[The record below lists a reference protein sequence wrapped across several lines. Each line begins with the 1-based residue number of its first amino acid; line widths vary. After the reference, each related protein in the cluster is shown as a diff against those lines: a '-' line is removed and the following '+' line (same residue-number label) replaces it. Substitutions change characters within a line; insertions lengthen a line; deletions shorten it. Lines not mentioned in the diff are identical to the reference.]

1 MVRALSIIVMLALIV
16 LPVGSGLLLL
26 LLSSF
31 SAESGITSNT
41 VYSILHEHATLLS
54 TLLLAVLA
62 PLTACYLAL
71 RLAPALLKRPT
82 LQQLLSPLLSVPHVA
97 FAVGLMLLFSPSGW
111 LIRLVESITG
121 LLPFPPQ
128 SWPLPEKSVITVMV
142 VLVLKELPF
151 LLLMI
156 AAQLKQVPAS
166 SWLTQA
172 QSYGYSEKQAW
183 WRVVTPELV
192 KRLTLPM
199 AAVIIYSLSVV
210 DIPLLVGSNT
220 EALLAQRVY
229 EWTFQFSN
237 ESQSKALAGAWILM
251 AMAALLLFI
260 NRHHAWLYR
269 QWMLIKPLRKRLLT
283 TRRLTN
289 APFSDTLASGAW
301 LLLGLLSFAVI
312 AVLILQ
318 SLASS
323 WFYPT
328 VMPESLSFHRWQTEL
343 AYLTQPSL
351 NSFWLAIISS
361 ILGVICAVVLLEAQ
375 RQHHNN
381 SLNGWLLIA
390 LLVPQVPLVLGWQ
403 LVLGEYL
410 AEGKSALWVLWSH
423 TVYTVPYAY
432 LVLHGAYTQFE
443 EKWLIKAQSL
453 GYSARQAWWKVML
466 PMLRAPLTTA
476 FAIAFAVSIAQYL
489 PTQWLGQGLTPTLTT
504 EAVSVA
510 SGGDWRIGSLYAL
523 LQSLLPFIVFIGVA
537 LLNTELRRTHSKAKR
552 YAEHS

>member
-1 MVRALSIIVMLALIV
+1 MVRALSVAIKFVFIV
-16 LPVGSGLLLL
+16 LPVSGGLLLL

-31 SAESGITSNT
+31 SAESGLTHNA
-41 VYSILHEHATLLS
+41 VYTILSERATLVS
-54 TLLLAVLA
+54 TLLVAVVA
-62 PLTACYLAL
+62 PLMACYLAL
-71 RLAPALLKRPT
+71 WLALGLLKLPR
-82 LQQLLSPLLSVPHVA
+82 LQQLLSPVLSVPHVA

-111 LIRLVESITG
+111 LIRLVESVTG

-128 SWPLPEKSVITVMV
+128 GWPLPEKSVITVMV
-142 VLVLKELPF
+142 ALVLKELPF

-172 QSYGYSEKQAW
+172 QSYGYSQRQAW
-183 WRVVTPELV
+183 WRIVTPELL

-229 EWTFQFSN
+229 EWTFQFSP
-237 ESQSKALAGAWILM
+237 ESQSKAVAGAWILM
-251 AMAALLLFI
+251 
-260 NRHHAWLYR
+260 
-269 QWMLIKPLRKRLLT
+269 
-283 TRRLTN
+283 
-289 APFSDTLASGAW
+289 
-301 LLLGLLSFAVI
+301 VI
-312 AVLILQ
+312 AVLLLFLNSLHSGLYRKWALTKALRKQWSKTTFSDKAAKITWITFGFLSLAIIVVLILQ
-318 SLASS
+318 GLASS

-328 VMPESLSFHRWQTEL
+328 LMPEALSLNHWQSEWH
-343 AYLTQPSL
+343 YLTEPSF
-351 NSFWLAIISS
+351 NSLWLALTSAL
-361 ILGVICAVVLLEAQ
+361 LGVIFAVVLLQHQ
-375 RQHHNN
+375 REQKQKR
-381 SLNGWLLIA
+381 SLNVWVLIA
-390 LLVPQVPLVLGWQ
+390 LFVPQVPLVLGWQ
-403 LVLGEYL
+403 MLLGEHL
-410 AEGKSALWVLWSH
+410 TQGWNVLWVAWSH
-423 TVYTVPYAY
+423 TVYTLPYAY
-432 LVLHGAYTQFE
+432 LVLHGAYTQFDD
-443 EKWLIKAQSL
+443 KWLIKAQSL

-466 PMLRAPLTTA
+466 PMLKAPLTTA

-523 LQSLLPFIVFIGVA
+523 LQSLLPLIVFIGVA

>member
-31 SAESGITSNT
+31 SAESGITSNAAHF
-41 VYSILHEHATLLS
+41 ILREHATLLS
-54 TLLLAVLA
+54 TLLAAVLA
-62 PLTACYLAL
+62 PLVACYLAL
-71 RLAPALLKRPT
+71 WLAPALLKRPA

-97 FAVGLMLLFSPSGW
+97 FAAGLMLLFSPSGW
-111 LIRLVESITG
+111 LVRLVESITG
-121 LLPFPPQ
+121 LLPYPPQ
-128 SWPLPEKSVITVMV
+128 GWPLSEKSVITVIV
-142 VLVLKELPF
+142 VLIVKELPF

-156 AAQLKQVPAS
+156 SAQLKQLSVN

-183 WRVVTPELV
+183 WRVVTPKLV

-229 EWTFQFSN
+229 KWTFQFSN

-251 AMAALLLFI
+251 AAGALLLLI
-260 NRHHAWLYR
+260 NSQHAWLYR

-283 TRRLTN
+283 KRRLTN
-289 APFSDTLASGAW
+289 ASSSDRLARGAW
-301 LLLGLLSFAVI
+301 LLLGLLSFAII

-323 WFYPT
+323 WFYPA
-328 VMPESLSFHRWQTEL
+328 VMPESISVNRWLAEL
-343 AYLTQPSL
+343 AYLTAPSL
-351 NSFWLAIISS
+351 NSFWLALASS

-375 RQHHNN
+375 RQHHKK

-410 AEGKSALWVLWSH
+410 DEDKSGSWVLWSH

-432 LVLHGAYTQFE
+432 LVLHGAYTQFDD
-443 EKWLIKAQSL
+443 KWLIKAQSL

-466 PMLRAPLTTA
+466 PMLKAPLTTA

-523 LQSLLPFIVFIGVA
+523 LQTLLPLIVFIGVT
-537 LLNTELRRTHSKAKR
+537 LLNTGLRRTHSKAKR

>member
-251 AMAALLLFI
+251 AMAAPCFS
-260 NRHHAWLYR
+260 
-269 QWMLIKPLRKRLLT
+269 LLT
-283 TRRLTN
+283 VIM
-289 APFSDTLASGAW
+289 PGCIVSGC
-301 LLLGLLSFAVI
+301 LLSRC
-312 AVLILQ
+312 
-318 SLASS
+318 
-323 WFYPT
+323 
-328 VMPESLSFHRWQTEL
+328 E
-343 AYLTQPSL
+343 
-351 NSFWLAIISS
+351 ND
-361 ILGVICAVVLLEAQ
+361 C
-375 RQHHNN
+375 
-381 SLNGWLLIA
+381 
-390 LLVPQVPLVLGWQ
+390 
-403 LVLGEYL
+403 
-410 AEGKSALWVLWSH
+410 
-423 TVYTVPYAY
+423 
-432 LVLHGAYTQFE
+432 
-443 EKWLIKAQSL
+443 
-453 GYSARQAWWKVML
+453 
-466 PMLRAPLTTA
+466 
-476 FAIAFAVSIAQYL
+476 
-489 PTQWLGQGLTPTLTT
+489 
-504 EAVSVA
+504 
-510 SGGDWRIGSLYAL
+510 
-523 LQSLLPFIVFIGVA
+523 
-537 LLNTELRRTHSKAKR
+537 
-552 YAEHS
+552 

>member
-1 MVRALSIIVMLALIV
+1 MVRALSVAIKFAFIV
-16 LPVGSGLLLL
+16 LPVGGGLMLL

-31 SAESGITSNT
+31 SAESGITNNA
-41 VYSILHEHATLLS
+41 VYTILSEREALVS
-54 TLLLAVLA
+54 TLLVAVVAPLIACYSALWLA
-62 PLTACYLAL
+62 PG
-71 RLAPALLKRPT
+71 LLKRPK
-82 LQQLLSPLLSVPHVA
+82 LQQLLSPVLSVPHVA
-97 FAVGLMLLFSPSGW
+97 FAVGLMLLLSPSGW
-111 LIRLVESITG
+111 LIRLIEGITG

-128 SWPLPEKSVITVMV
+128 GWPLPEKSVITVMV

-172 QSYGYSEKQAW
+172 QSYGYSQRQAW
-183 WRVVTPELV
+183 WRVVTPELL

-229 EWTFQFSN
+229 EWTFQFSP
-237 ESQSKALAGAWILM
+237 ESQSKAGTGAWALM
-251 AMAALLLFI
+251 VIAVLLLFL
-260 NRHHAWLYR
+260 NSLHSGLYR
-269 QWMLIKPLRKRLLT
+269 KWALTKVLRKQWSHT
-283 TRRLTN
+283 TL
-289 APFSDTLASGAW
+289 SDKAAKVTWITFGFLSLAI
-301 LLLGLLSFAVI
+301 I

-318 SLASS
+318 SVASS

-328 VMPESLSFHRWQTEL
+328 LMPEALSLNRWQSEWH
-343 AYLTQPSL
+343 YLTEPSF
-351 NSFWLAIISS
+351 NSLGLALTSAL
-361 ILGVICAVVLLEAQ
+361 LGVIFAVVLLQHQ
-375 RQHHNN
+375 REQKQKG
-381 SLNGWLLIA
+381 SLNVWVLIA
-390 LLVPQVPLVLGWQ
+390 LFVPQVPLVLGWQ
-403 LVLGEYL
+403 MMLGEHL
-410 AEGKSALWVLWSH
+410 TQGWNVMWVAWSH

-432 LVLHGAYTQFE
+432 LVLHGAYTQFDE
-443 EKWLIKAQSL
+443 QWLIKAQSL

-466 PMLRAPLTTA
+466 PMLKTPLATA
-476 FAIAFAVSIAQYL
+476 FAVAFSVSIAQYL

-523 LQSLLPFIVFIGVA
+523 LQTVLPLIVFISVG
-537 LLNTELRRTHSKAKR
+537 LLSTGLKGKKTKAKR
-552 YAEHS
+552 YADYS